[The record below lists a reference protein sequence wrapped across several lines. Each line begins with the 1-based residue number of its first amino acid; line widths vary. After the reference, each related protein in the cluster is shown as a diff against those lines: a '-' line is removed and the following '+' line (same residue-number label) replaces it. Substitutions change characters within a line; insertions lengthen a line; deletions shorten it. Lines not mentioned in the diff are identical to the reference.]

1 MKKYF
6 AVIVHFVLL
15 ATGCVSHQMSPHLD
29 YVGEPGF
36 TSPTP
41 DGDST
46 VVVFLR
52 PDDVRVF
59 SASILD
65 GEKFIAI
72 LTEQKHFVY
81 TTTPGDHRFMAH
93 VTRHGPSFVDAE
105 LAAGKIYFIAVK
117 YLESGIRVWLQLI
130 PITPDGEYW
139 SELSEWLSQSQL
151 VRPNDSAQRWFEE
164 NRVELLSEQENRN
177 TDRISQ
183 LTANQGVDHA
193 P

>member
-1 MKKYF
+1 
-6 AVIVHFVLL
+6 
-15 ATGCVSHQMSPHLD
+15 MSPHLD

-81 TTTPGDHRFMAH
+81 STTPGDHRFMAH
-93 VTRHGPSFVDAE
+93 VTRHGPSYVDAE

-117 YLESGIRVWLQLI
+117 YLESGIRSWMQLI
-130 PITPDGEYW
+130 PIMPDGEYW
-139 SELSEWLSQSQL
+139 SELPGWLSQSQL
-151 VRPNDSAQRWFEE
+151 IRPNDSAQRWFEE
-164 NRVELLSEQENRN
+164 NSVELLSEQENR
-177 TDRISQ
+177 TPDRISQ
-183 LTANQGVDHA
+183 LTANEGVDHA